1 MITIK
6 SLSKRYGT
14 KLAVDDL
21 TFSVAP
27 GEVLGFLG
35 ANGAGKSTTMRMI
48 AGFIAPTA
56 GSVTVCGH
64 DIEREPVAAKSCMGY
79 LPEGAPSYGEMTV
92 AEFLDFVAD
101 IRGLTGAQR
110 RRRREVVIDRLA
122 LEPVIDQVVET
133 LSKGFRRR
141 IGLAQAIIHDPQ
153 VLILDE
159 PTDGLDPN
167 QKHEVRRLIN
177 ELSKDKLVIVSTH
190 ILEEVHEVCTRA
202 IIIANGRIVADETPG
217 ALGSPLALLS
227 RGQSAFREIGTADRR
242 RTRHC
247 RTRRSLRRRIERT
260 RSAADRGAPPRRQR
274 TAGRERD
281 HRQEQL
287 GRARTAPRIGTAG
300 RGVPFTDS
308 AARGRRRSARVT
320 PERTGSIDLSKV
332 LVIFRRELRSYFA
345 TPLAYVFI
353 VIFLV
358 LAAVFTFQVGGLFER
373 GQADLQP
380 FFRWHPWLYL
390 VLIPAISMRLWAE
403 ERNSGS
409 IELLMTLPITLW
421 QAVVGKFLAAWCFA
435 GIALALTF
443 PVWIT
448 INYLGSPDNGA
459 IVAAYVGSFLMAGGF
474 LAIGMCLSAA
484 TRNQVIAFIT
494 AALVG
499 FIFLLAG
506 FPLVLDFIRGVLPQ
520 PVIDGIASLSFFTHF
535 EAISKGVIDLRDLVY
550 FAALIALIG
559 FWLTA
564 TAVVLDMKK
573 AE

>member
-141 IGLAQAIIHDPQ
+141 VGLAQAIIHDPQ

-217 ALGSPLALLS
+217 ALEARSRYYHAVSLRFERLEQLTAAARDIAGLAEV
-227 RGQSAFREIGTADRR
+227 SAVESNERDLRLTAVPHPGVNALPAVSAIIARNNWDVPELHLESGRLDEVF
-242 RTRHC
+242 
-247 RTRRSLRRRIERT
+247 RSLT
-260 RSAADRGAPPRRQR
+260 
-274 TAGRERD
+274 
-281 HRQEQL
+281 
-287 GRARTAPRIGTAG
+287 
-300 RGVPFTDS
+300 
-308 AARGRRRSARVT
+308 
-320 PERTGSIDLSKV
+320 
-332 LVIFRRELRSYFA
+332 
-345 TPLAYVFI
+345 
-353 VIFLV
+353 
-358 LAAVFTFQVGGLFER
+358 
-373 GQADLQP
+373 QP
-380 FFRWHPWLYL
+380 H
-390 VLIPAISMRLWAE
+390 
-403 ERNSGS
+403 
-409 IELLMTLPITLW
+409 
-421 QAVVGKFLAAWCFA
+421 
-435 GIALALTF
+435 
-443 PVWIT
+443 
-448 INYLGSPDNGA
+448 
-459 IVAAYVGSFLMAGGF
+459 AGG
-474 LAIGMCLSAA
+474 AA
-484 TRNQVIAFIT
+484 AHASPRNAQ
-494 AALVG
+494 G
-499 FIFLLAG
+499 
-506 FPLVLDFIRGVLPQ
+506 
-520 PVIDGIASLSFFTHF
+520 AS
-535 EAISKGVIDLRDLVY
+535 I
-550 FAALIALIG
+550 
-559 FWLTA
+559 
-564 TAVVLDMKK
+564 
-573 AE
+573 